1 MKLNYHCILAS
12 KSPRRH
18 QLLNVLGVDFSVKTK
33 EIDESFPLN
42 LVAQEIPLYLSEIK
56 SQCFEEELQQP
67 HNLIITADTIVWINN
82 KVLNKPDNFDE
93 AVSMLEVLSGNMH
106 QVFTAVCLK
115 SQKKTHS
122 FYTTTNVYFKK
133 HSLEQIQQ
141 YVNVYKPYDKAGAY
155 GAQECLPE
163 GMNPCSKKEIDFLT
177 KLGKLSIIESSK
189 TKRDVLVPPLEVEKI
204 EGSYF
209 NVMGLP
215 LVELADELT
224 NF

>member
-1 MKLNYHCILAS
+1 MKLKYNCILAS
-12 KSPRRH
+12 KSPRRQ
-18 QLLNVLGVDFSVKTK
+18 QLLAALGVDFSVKTK

-56 SQCFEEELQQP
+56 SQCFEEELQVP
-67 HNLIITADTIVWINN
+67 NNLVITADTIVWINN
-82 KVLNKPDNFDE
+82 TVLNKPANFDE
-93 AVSMLEVLSGNMH
+93 AVSMLQLLSGNMH

-115 SQKKTHS
+115 SQSKTQS

-133 HSLEQIQQ
+133 HSLEQIQN
-141 YVNVYKPYDKAGAY
+141 YVRVYKPFDKAGAY

-163 GMNPCSKKEIDFLT
+163 RMNPCSVEEINFLT
-177 KLGKLSIIESSK
+177 QLGKLDLIETSK
-189 TKRDVLVPPLEVEKI
+189 TKRDTLVPPVEVEKI

-215 LVELADELT
+215 LVELADVLT
-224 NF
+224 SF

>member
-1 MKLNYHCILAS
+1 MKLNYQCILAS
-12 KSPRRH
+12 KSPRRQ
-18 QLLNVLGVDFSVKTK
+18 QLLNALGVDFSVKTK
-33 EIDESFPLN
+33 EIDESFPSH

-56 SQCFEEELQQP
+56 SQCFEEELHQP
-67 HNLIITADTIVWINN
+67 NNLVITADTIVWINN
-82 KVLNKPDNFDE
+82 KVLNKPTNFDE

-122 FYTTTNVYFKK
+122 FYTTTKVYFKK

-141 YVNVYKPYDKAGAY
+141 YVNAYQPYDKAGGY
-155 GAQECLPE
+155 GAQECLPV
-163 GMNPCSKKEIDFLT
+163 GMNPCSLKEIDFLT
-177 KLGKLSIIESSK
+177 KLNRLDIIESSK
-189 TKRDVLVPPLEVEKI
+189 TKRDELVAPVEVERI